1 MTTRETVVAAIAN
14 AIENNRVSCPQC
26 EGGGRMY
33 ADGKPHYYSEGA
45 PTKPCPNCE
54 GTGKVEEQDVEDAI
68 ADAVMQLPALQLA
81 EKVEQMNRDDPG
93 PQSEVLPALLNLHVC
108 GGPRYVLALIDTCE
122 SVVTRAW
129 GNGHNPDRL
138 ETYRA
143 IEVMQ

>member
-54 GTGKVEEQDVEDAI
+54 GTGRVEEQDVEDAI

-81 EKVEQMNRDDPG
+81 EFAESRPEYRLTVVEQAPTPSHVVQAAKHYG
-93 PQSEVLPALLNLHVC
+93 LPEPYC
-108 GGPRYVLALIDTCE
+108 YRR
-122 SVVTRAW
+122 VVK
-129 GNGHNPDRL
+129 GL
-138 ETYRA
+138 E
-143 IEVMQ
+143 